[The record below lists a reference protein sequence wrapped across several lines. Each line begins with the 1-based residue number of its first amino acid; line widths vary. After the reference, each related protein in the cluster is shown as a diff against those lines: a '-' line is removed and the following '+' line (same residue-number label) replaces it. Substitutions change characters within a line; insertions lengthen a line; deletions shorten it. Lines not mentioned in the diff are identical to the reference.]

1 MRIPFNKNQEIDIK
15 ILVLSSPASEKN
27 SVSLNQTG
35 SDLKRVGP
43 RDAFASR
50 PLLEEKLTPIKQR
63 SPQNKKDSIPALAF
77 VQSRHDR
84 IGKER
89 NLTENLLKHLNVGS
103 NDALNLVASI
113 FDFHH
118 FDKVLLANY
127 IDDKS
132 PPNLEALEIQIRNL
146 ADQLVDPRSHQ

>member
-1 MRIPFNKNQEIDIK
+1 M
-15 ILVLSSPASEKN
+15 
-27 SVSLNQTG
+27 
-35 SDLKRVGP
+35 
-43 RDAFASR
+43 
-50 PLLEEKLTPIKQR
+50 
-63 SPQNKKDSIPALAF
+63 
-77 VQSRHDR
+77 
-84 IGKER
+84 
-89 NLTENLLKHLNVGS
+89 GS